1 MKVKIN
7 QKIMGVDGLT
17 PLPNP
22 DKSTGKILI
31 ELTLKDVC
39 INSLLSPV
47 QGEDRKKK
55 IAKYEVYEKLR
66 DAKIE
71 VELTIEDLA
80 LIKECNGI
88 FQPQLLL
95 GQCDRMLEK

>member
-7 QKIMGVDGLT
+7 QKIMGVDGIT
-17 PLPNP
+17 PLSNI
-22 DKSTGKILI
+22 DKKNTD
-31 ELTLKDVC
+31 LTLKDVC

>member
-1 MKVKIN
+1 MKIKIN
-7 QKIMGVDGLT
+7 ETIKGMDGVKAIDNSET
-17 PLPNP
+17 
-22 DKSTGKILI
+22 KHS
-31 ELTLKDVC
+31 LTLKDVC